1 MEKNMLENSII
12 SSTGS
17 KNYNVPPEPEA
28 PRSCQMQAK
37 PANTDW
43 NLYKELH
50 ELAELDRAF
59 KESGA
64 KVDRSFEEL
73 MKVVKMCLAKMTQI
87 LESMREGRKEREA
100 IWRSLG
106 KFYPDLV
113 PETFKKNAAPRSDAR
128 DKQGD
133 RQ

>member
-1 MEKNMLENSII
+1 MMQNSII
-12 SSTGS
+12 SSAGS
-17 KNYNVPPEPEA
+17 KNYNIPPESEA
-28 PRSCQMQAK
+28 PRPSKVQAK
-37 PANTDW
+37 PANADW
-43 NLYKELH
+43 NPYKELH

-73 MKVVKMCLAKMTQI
+73 MKVVKMCLEKMNQI

-100 IWRSLG
+100 IWKSLG

-113 PETFKKNAAPRSDAR
+113 PETFKKSAAPRSDAR
-128 DKQGD
+128 DKQGN